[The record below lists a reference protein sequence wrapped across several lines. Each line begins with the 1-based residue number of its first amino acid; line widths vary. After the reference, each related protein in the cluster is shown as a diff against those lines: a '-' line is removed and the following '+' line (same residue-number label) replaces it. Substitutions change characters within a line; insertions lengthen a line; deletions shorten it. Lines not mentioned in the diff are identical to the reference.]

1 LVSALPPDP
10 DPINTPSIERGGGV
24 QPGETPPASA
34 QTSASPN
41 PDPRA
46 PRKYTFGV
54 IVSFIAI
61 ALFLALFATAAVLL
75 LVKAVSGSG

>member
-1 LVSALPPDP
+1 MSALPPDP
-10 DPINTPSIERGGGV
+10 DPMNTPSIERGGGV
-24 QPGETPPASA
+24 EPGETPPASA

-41 PDPRA
+41 ADPPA

-61 ALFLALFATAAVLL
+61 AVFLMLFATAAVLL
-75 LVKAVSGSG
+75 LVKAISGTG